1 MKKEKKKENAGKK
14 KGLVQRYGKGVLK
27 ENMQIYGMMLPTLLL
42 ILIFCYI
49 PMYGL
54 IIAFQDYVPG
64 SAFLGPEVKWVGLK
78 WFQKFISG
86 HYFSRLIRNTL
97 VLSGLNL
104 LFGFTAPILFALLLD
119 QLRHQ
124 KFKKF
129 VQTASYMPYFI
140 STVVVAGMV
149 ISFIDVDGLITNL
162 LVHLGMEGKN
172 YHVEPGAFPWVYT
185 ITNVWKG
192 FGFASILYCSIISSI
207 DPGLYEAAKLDGA
220 NRWQQVWHVTLPGLK
235 AVIAINLIT
244 TVGAILATNTEL
256 ILLLYTPATYDVADV
271 IGTYTYR
278 LGILEGQYSYTTAA
292 GLFTAII
299 GFGFTFAANKIS
311 NKLTGFGLW

>member
-1 MKKEKKKENAGKK
+1 MIPWNYKNENKIFMNREKNGVPYLSFSVLEET
-14 KGLVQRYGKGVLK
+14 GLVLNGFSTRLGGASRGKYATMNFAWNKGDDPADVLENYTRMAEALGTDRDRMVASQQTHTTNVRLVTEKDAGKGVVR
-27 ENMQIYGMMLPTLLL
+27 ER
-42 ILIFCYI
+42 
-49 PMYGL
+49 
-54 IIAFQDYVPG
+54 DY
-64 SAFLGPEVKWVGLK
+64 
-78 WFQKFISG
+78 
-86 HYFSRLIRNTL
+86 T
-97 VLSGLNL
+97 
-104 LFGFTAPILFALLLD
+104 
-119 QLRHQ
+119 
-124 KFKKF
+124 
-129 VQTASYMPYFI
+129 
-140 STVVVAGMV
+140 
-149 ISFIDVDGLITNL
+149 DVDGLITNL
-162 LVHLGMEGKN
+162 LVHFGMAGKN

-299 GFGFTFAANKIS
+299 GFGFTYAANKIS
-311 NKLTGFGLW
+311 NKLTGYGLW